1 MLVLGCA
8 TYDRDRKLQ
17 MSLGH
22 PVRHTGDPF
31 VEREIEIVGN
41 LDHLKKDE
49 IPIPSILNIMTG
61 HCRHEPDI
69 IGVEVHGAVLPTLEK
84 DDD

>member
-1 MLVLGCA
+1 
-8 TYDRDRKLQ
+8 
-17 MSLGH
+17 
-22 PVRHTGDPF
+22 
-31 VEREIEIVGN
+31 
-41 LDHLKKDE
+41 
-49 IPIPSILNIMTG
+49 MTG